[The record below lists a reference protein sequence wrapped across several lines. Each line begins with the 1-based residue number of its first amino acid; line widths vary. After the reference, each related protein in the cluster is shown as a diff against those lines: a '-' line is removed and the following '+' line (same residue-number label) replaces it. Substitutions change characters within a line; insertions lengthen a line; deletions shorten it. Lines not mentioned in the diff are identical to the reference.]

1 MENKDKHPTEIIQN
15 LDFEIHNL
23 DNLIMQQSNILE
35 INKSKL
41 ENLKHQKKSLLNY
54 LNENEN

>member
-23 DNLIMQQSNILE
+23 DNLVCQQFKILE
-35 INKSKL
+35 LNKSKL
-41 ENLKHQKKSLLNY
+41 EKLKLRKQSLLNY
-54 LNENEN
+54 LNDEN

>member
-41 ENLKHQKKSLLNY
+41 EKLKLRKQSLLNY
-54 LNENEN
+54 LNENE